1 MPMDNNLIV
10 GTAGHVDHGKSA
22 LIRGLTGIETDR
34 LKQEKQRGITIELG
48 FAWFDL
54 PDGRRA
60 GIIDVP
66 GHERFVKN
74 MLAGA
79 AGIDV
84 VLLVVA
90 ADEGVMPQTREHLAI
105 LQLLGVETGIVVIT
119 KIDLVDEEMLELA
132 EMTIDEALEGTFL
145 QEAPRVRVSVV
156 TNQGLEE
163 LRQVL
168 AETVT
173 STPSRGRRSFSRLP
187 VDRVFVL
194 KGFGTVITGTLLDG
208 NLKEGDHVMLMPGE
222 ISARVRQLQ
231 VHGSHVTEANP
242 GQRVAVNL
250 AGVDRQE
257 IHRGQVLFKGEGL
270 EPVDKIAGRFLLLP
284 SAPPLTSNTRI
295 RFHSGSSETIGRAVV
310 LGADQVEPGTDALVQ
325 FRLEAPVVAVRGDHY
340 VIRSWSPVTT
350 IGGGEIIETGR
361 LRLSRHKAQ
370 VVDNLLLREEGNPR
384 SLVLSYLDEAARPLS
399 KRQLV
404 IRSQLAPEELEQALR
419 ELGDQVLS
427 FQADGEEWLF
437 SQGEQLLVQLRD
449 LLAKWHQDNPLRQGM
464 PREEVRT
471 RLLPNLSS
479 RGFGS
484 LLDKLLPGAGVKEQG
499 RELALATHAV
509 SLSPEQVALREKLL
523 LVLKKNLFSPP
534 QGEELES
541 LGVVAPILKLLA
553 QQGNI
558 VITGGM
564 VFSREAIVE
573 AEAFLGRHFQKET
586 QLTLAQ
592 FRDFI
597 GSSRKFALPLLEYFD
612 GAGFTRR
619 RGDVRIAGPNLRGVE
634 S

>member
-1 MPMDNNLIV
+1 MNNNLII

-22 LIRGLTGIETDR
+22 LIRALTGIETDR

-90 ADEGVMPQTREHLAI
+90 ADEGVMPQTKEHLAI

-119 KIDLVDEEMLELA
+119 KTDLVDEEMLELA
-132 EMTIDEALEGTFL
+132 EADIEEALAGTFL
-145 QEAPRVRVSVV
+145 EQAPRVRVSVV
-156 TNQGLEE
+156 TGQGLEE
-163 LRQVL
+163 LREIL
-168 AETVT
+168 AHTVT
-173 STPSRGRRSFSRLP
+173 AASPRPRRSFSRLP

-208 NLKEGDHVMLMPGE
+208 SLREGDQVLLMPGE

-231 VHGSHVTEANP
+231 VHGNHVTEAEP

-250 AGVDRQE
+250 AGIERQE
-257 IHRGQVLFKGEGL
+257 IHRGQVLFKGQGL
-270 EPVDKIAGRFLLLP
+270 EPVDKIAGRFSLLP
-284 SAPPLTSNTRI
+284 SAPTLASNTRI
-295 RFHSGSSETIGRAVV
+295 RFHCGSSETIGRAVV
-310 LGADQVEPGTDALVQ
+310 LGEDQVEPGSDGLVQ
-325 FRLEAPVVAVRGDHY
+325 FRLEEPVVAVRGDRY

-350 IGGGEIIETGR
+350 IGGGEIIEAGR
-361 LRLSRHKAQ
+361 HRLSRRKPE
-370 VVDNLLLREEGNPR
+370 VVDSLLLREEGEPR
-384 SLVLSYLDEAARPLS
+384 SLVLSYLDEASRPLS
-399 KRQLV
+399 RRQLLT
-404 IRSQLAPEELEQALR
+404 RAHLAPAELDQALT
-419 ELGDQVLS
+419 ELADQVLS
-427 FQADGEEWLF
+427 FQAEGEDWHF
-437 SQGEQLLVQLRD
+437 SQGAQLLVQLKE
-449 LLAKWHQDNPLRQGM
+449 LLAKWHQENPLRQGM

-471 RLLPNLSS
+471 RLLPDLGS
-479 RGFGS
+479 RGFAALLEQLLLGS
-484 LLDKLLPGAGVKEQG
+484 DIKMLGQ
-499 RELALATHAV
+499 ELALAEHK
-509 SLSPEQVALREKLL
+509 VALSAEQAQLQDKLL
-523 LVLKKNLFSPP
+523 HALQDNLFSPP
-534 QGEELES
+534 ERSELDK
-541 LGVVAPILKLLA
+541 LGPVAPILKLLA
-553 QQGNI
+553 QQGSI

-564 VFSREAIVE
+564 VFAREAVE
-573 AEAFLGRHFQKET
+573 EAAAHLRKHFQLES

-592 FRDFI
+592 FRDFL
-597 GSSRKFALPLLEYFD
+597 GTSRKYALPLLEYFD
-612 GAGFTRR
+612 GAGITRR
-619 RGDVRIAGPNLRGVE
+619 RGDVRIAGPNLKGMK

>member
-1 MPMDNNLIV
+1 MDNNLIV

-22 LIRGLTGIETDR
+22 LIRALTGIETDR

-90 ADEGVMPQTREHLAI
+90 ADEGVMPQTKEHLAI
-105 LQLLGVETGIVVIT
+105 LQLLGVQTGIVVIT
-119 KIDLVDEEMLELA
+119 KTDLVDEEMLELA
-132 EMTIDEALEGTFL
+132 DMTIDEALEGTFL
-145 QEAPRVRVSVV
+145 QAAPRVRVSVV
-156 TNQGLEE
+156 SGQGLEE

-168 AETVT
+168 ADIVT
-173 STPSRGRRSFSRLP
+173 STPARPRRSFSRLP

-208 NLKEGDHVMLMPGE
+208 TLKEGDQVLLMPGE

-231 VHGSHVTEANP
+231 VHGNHVAEAHP

-250 AGVDRQE
+250 AGVERQE
-257 IHRGQVLFKGEGL
+257 IHRGLVLFKGEGL
-270 EPVDKIAGRFLLLP
+270 EPVDKIAGRFYLLP
-284 SAPPLTSNTRI
+284 YAPTLMSNTRI
-295 RFHSGSSETIGRAVV
+295 RFHCGSSETIGRAVI
-310 LGADQVEPGTDALVQ
+310 LGADQVEPGKDGLVQ
-325 FRLEAPVVAVRGDHY
+325 FRLEEPVVAVRGDRY

-361 LRLSRHKAQ
+361 QRLSRHKAE
-370 VVDNLLLREEGNPR
+370 VLDNLLLREEGNPR
-384 SLVLSYLDEAARPLS
+384 TLVLSYLDEAVRPLS
-399 KRQLV
+399 RRQL
-404 IRSQLAPEELEQALR
+404 ILRSQLAPEDLEQALT
-419 ELGDQVLS
+419 ELGDKVVS
-427 FQADGEEWLF
+427 FQAEGEEWLF
-437 SQGEQLLVQLRD
+437 SQGEQLLAQLRD
-449 LLAKWHQDNPLRQGM
+449 LLSKWHQENPLRQGM

-471 RLLPNLSS
+471 RLLPDLSS
-479 RGFGS
+479 RGFAS
-484 LLDKLLPGAGVKEQG
+484 LLDKLLPGSGVKEQG
-499 RELALATHAV
+499 RELALAAHEV
-509 SLSPEQVALREKLL
+509 SLSPEQLALQEKLL
-523 LVLKKNLFSPP
+523 QVLRENLFSPP
-534 QGEELES
+534 QGEELEA
-541 LGVVAPILKLLA
+541 LGPVAPLQKLLA
-553 QQGNI
+553 QQGCI
-558 VITGGM
+558 VIAGGM
-564 VFSREAIVE
+564 VFAREAIE
-573 AEAFLGRHFQKET
+573 AGAAFLRKHFQEES

-597 GSSRKFALPLLEYFD
+597 GSSRKYALPLLEYFD
-612 GAGFTRR
+612 GAGYTRR

-634 S
+634 Q